1 MKKVLLVLCLLFFTV
16 KIFAQQFSQ
25 YNTGSLYDS
34 FENPSQRAFIPDSS
48 KKFASNFLFP
58 NANFNLF
65 LSGDAQASL
74 KSRAFTNKYNNS
86 SLVINQGRVNLAN
99 FNANVYF
106 VMLKMFGS
114 FNGDTE
120 WGFSWQTKA
129 EGQGIITDESIA
141 ALNGTQSFT
150 SGTTYNNIFNNNY
163 YYQTYHQVS
172 VTYREKINK
181 QFAFGFKLSALLGI
195 QYQELDI
202 KKSQATFDNAND
214 TAGVA
219 LKGVYHE
226 SYVPGHFITRDYLPT
241 LRNPGAS
248 ISMGATYRTEDSFII
263 QGNVKDLGFIHWS
276 SRSRVF
282 GFDNTANVK
291 GLSTP
296 AREDSIYNKVYNV
309 IHSNNF
315 TQGSFTTPVDG
326 RAELSINK
334 SFWLDDDRMFKY
346 SPTLVASKELFYPG
360 FIGALVNPIQYQ
372 KYILTVTT
380 TYDDLKTFNLGAQF
394 MMKTPNWEFF
404 IGSEKLAQTVS
415 LTSQALNKNSTSID
429 QNSAYTGASFFMGFS
444 MKFGPVIEHP
454 MNASVIPTGEKG
466 FLGRLWGRLFK
477 TNN

>member
-16 KIFAQQFSQ
+16 KVFAQQFSQ

-58 NANFNLF
+58 NANLNFF

-74 KSRAFTNKYNNS
+74 KGRAFINKYNNS

-99 FNANVYF
+99 LNANVYF
-106 VMLKMFGS
+106 VMLKMFSS

-129 EGQGIITDESIA
+129 EGLGIITDESIA

-150 SGTTYNNIFNNNY
+150 SGNTYNNIFNNNY

-172 VTYREKINK
+172 VTYREKVFK
-181 QFAFGFKLSALLGI
+181 QLSIGFKLSALLGI
-195 QYQELDI
+195 QYQKLDI
-202 KKSQATFDNAND
+202 SKSQATFDNAND
-214 TAGVA
+214 TVGAA
-219 LKGVYHE
+219 LKGVYHN
-226 SYVPGHFITRDYLPT
+226 SYIPGHFSTPDYLPT

-263 QGNVKDLGFIHWS
+263 QGNIKDLGFIHWS
-276 SRSRVF
+276 NRSRVF
-282 GFDNTANVK
+282 DFDNRANIK
-291 GLSTP
+291 GLSTA

-309 IHSNNF
+309 IHSGNF

-334 SFWLDDDRMFKY
+334 SFWLDDDHMFKY

-360 FIGALVNPIQYQ
+360 FVGALVNPIQYE
-372 KYILTVTT
+372 KYILTLTT
-380 TYDDLKTFNLGAQF
+380 SYDDLKTFNLGMQF
-394 MMKTPNWEFF
+394 MMQTPNWEFF
-404 IGSEKLAQTVS
+404 IGSDKLAQTVS
-415 LTSQALNKNSTSID
+415 LTSQALNKNLTSLD
-429 QNSAYTGASFFMGFS
+429 QNSAYTGTSFFLGFS
-444 MKFGPVIEHP
+444 MKFGPVVEHP

-477 TNN
+477 TND